1 MVTDDPLPLRHLD
14 RVNLV
19 LAGNL
24 PNRLHAEQS
33 FQSDFR
39 FEGTCVSFPFSFTH
53 GSAVV
58 SFSAE
63 LEKSNLASGPNYGV
77 HFSLPETLPPDRRH
91 PLHAGSLL
99 RGYWK
104 ALSSARFVALVL
116 ALTLNFSAVF
126 VYIVSAP
133 AFLFNLLHRKETE
146 FYWLFGPIAVGML
159 TGTWLAGRL
168 AGHWSNVRTLALA
181 YGIMA
186 LASTSNAVFHLF
198 QSPALPW
205 SVLPLAVYVP
215 GSALAMPSLTLMA
228 LDLFPHRRGL
238 ASSCQGFV
246 QTTGNAVV
254 TAAIA
259 PILWGTARR
268 LSGGMLALF
277 IASGAMFVLYVIL
290 QRVIVQSSGDHH
302 AGKVV

>member
-1 MVTDDPLPLRHLD
+1 LDELPKTEIIATQSVGLDHIDLAAAKARGIAVTNTPDVLTDDVAD
-14 RVNLV
+14 I
-19 LAGNL
+19 A
-24 PNRLHAEQS
+24 
-33 FQSDFR
+33 
-39 FEGTCVSFPFSFTH
+39 
-53 GSAVV
+53 
-58 SFSAE
+58 
-63 LEKSNLASGPNYGV
+63 
-77 HFSLPETLPPDRRH
+77 
-91 PLHAGSLL
+91 
-99 RGYWK
+99 
-104 ALSSARFVALVL
+104 VALVL

-126 VYIVSAP
+126 AYIVSAP

-159 TGTWLAGRL
+159 IGTWLAGRL

-205 SVLPLAVYVP
+205 SVLPLAVYVL

-268 LSGGMLALF
+268 LSGGMEP
-277 IASGAMFVLYVIL
+277 SGSGPIL
-290 QRVIVQSSGDHH
+290 SR
-302 AGKVV
+302 

>member
-1 MVTDDPLPLRHLD
+1 
-14 RVNLV
+14 
-19 LAGNL
+19 
-24 PNRLHAEQS
+24 
-33 FQSDFR
+33 
-39 FEGTCVSFPFSFTH
+39 
-53 GSAVV
+53 
-58 SFSAE
+58 
-63 LEKSNLASGPNYGV
+63 
-77 HFSLPETLPPDRRH
+77 
-91 PLHAGSLL
+91 
-99 RGYWK
+99 
-104 ALSSARFVALVL
+104 
-116 ALTLNFSAVF
+116 
-126 VYIVSAP
+126 
-133 AFLFNLLHRKETE
+133 
-146 FYWLFGPIAVGML
+146 
-159 TGTWLAGRL
+159 
-168 AGHWSNVRTLALA
+168 
-181 YGIMA
+181 MA

-205 SVLPLAVYVP
+205 SVLPLAVYVL